1 MEISDDVKELV
12 LNRESTHLI
21 KSKAREKGMVT
32 LRETAIRKLLT
43 GVTTVE
49 EVMRVT
55 FADVE

>member
-1 MEISDDVKELV
+1 
-12 LNRESTHLI
+12 
-21 KSKAREKGMVT
+21 MVT
-32 LRETAIRKLLT
+32 LREAAIKKLLT